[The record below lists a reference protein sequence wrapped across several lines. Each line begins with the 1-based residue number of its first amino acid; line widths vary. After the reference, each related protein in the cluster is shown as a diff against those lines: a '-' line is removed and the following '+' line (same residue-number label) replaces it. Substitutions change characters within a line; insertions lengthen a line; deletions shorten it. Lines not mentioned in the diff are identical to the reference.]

1 MSGWRQEQYLDQAY
15 TPWRCSQ
22 YTRNYR
28 YGRSRT
34 GYLPSRCSTLVSAS
48 RRYLGLH
55 KAFLNPS
62 TVTSSS
68 SFSTGALTTTIP
80 IVELS
85 WLQLFE
91 QRRRLGIA

>member
-48 RRYLGLH
+48 RRVPGV
-55 KAFLNPS
+55 AQ
-62 TVTSSS
+62 
-68 SFSTGALTTTIP
+68 GIP
-80 IVELS
+80 EPEHRNVIV
-85 WLQLFE
+85 QLFNW
-91 QRRRLGIA
+91 R